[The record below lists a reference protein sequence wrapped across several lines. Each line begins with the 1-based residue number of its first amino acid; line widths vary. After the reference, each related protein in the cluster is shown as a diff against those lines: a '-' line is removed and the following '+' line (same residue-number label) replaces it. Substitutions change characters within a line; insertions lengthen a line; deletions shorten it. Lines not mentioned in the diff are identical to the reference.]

1 VTKRFSGTVTA
12 VCAGGNADLSKSSRD
27 QIEVGFEGIIDDA
40 HAGVSRTAHGGERE
54 PAGTVLRNHRH
65 WSAVSDEELEEIS
78 QALNLEHT
86 IEPATLGA
94 NLCISGIA
102 EFSLLPRG
110 SRLKFPSGAAL
121 MVEEYNPPCVD
132 MGEQLAAR
140 HQRRDGSKLE
150 ARDWLRPASGR
161 RGLVGVVDVPGL
173 IAVGDP
179 VEVTVFE
186 QPRIPRWPAA
196 S

>member
-1 VTKRFSGTVTA
+1 MTKRLSGTVTA
-12 VCAGGNADLSKSSRD
+12 VSAGGNADLSKSSRD
-27 QIEVGFEGIIDDA
+27 HIEVGFEGIVDDA
-40 HAGVSRTAHGGERE
+40 HAGLSRTAHGGERE
-54 PAGTVLRNHRH
+54 PTGTVLRNDRH
-65 WSAVSDEELEEIS
+65 WSAVSNEELAEIS
-78 QALNLEHT
+78 RALSLEHP
-86 IEPATLGA
+86 IESATLGA
-94 NLCISGIA
+94 NLCISGIE

-121 MVEEYNPPCVD
+121 TVEEYNPPCVD

-140 HQRRDGSKLE
+140 HLRRDGSKLA

-161 RGLVGVVDVPGL
+161 RGVVGVVDVPGR
-173 IAVGDP
+173 IAVGDQ

-186 QPRIPRWPAA
+186 QPRIPRWPVE